1 MSVDQE
7 VTGNGNVQVANV
19 RRSTIT
25 VAYENRRVDL
35 PLRQAKLDL
44 PDGPVSPSLLL
55 RPRYGVV
62 PFDDYTG
69 LAKKL
74 EDWCATPGNA
84 FEVRLVAGAGGAG
97 KTRLAVELCHRL
109 ESRQWT
115 AGLLRLP
122 SPAFPLDSGQLD
134 ALGALPTARLVV
146 IDYAETLAPELED
159 LLPRIS
165 AQSSARTPT
174 RVLLLTRSRAPTAGE
189 ALARFLTAIGHN
201 DWLHVHLTEQGV
213 SFLADGH
220 PNDEGLQWR
229 ERLFHASRGAFL
241 ERLHLDGQARVG
253 GFDLSQ
259 PVFSRPLMVAIAA
272 FLDAASDPVR
282 SPARSPTG
290 KELLDDLL
298 AHEDHY
304 WAGVLRGGEDRTL
317 RTRVVALATLFGAS
331 DENAGAR
338 VLTLVP
344 DLAESSE
351 ERRHNL
357 ARRVHDLYPGER
369 YWNPLEPDL
378 VAEFLMASTC
388 GYAPAILSAALG
400 DRAAQ
405 DIVPTVQLLARACRD
420 DHRLT
425 QTVGKV
431 LCERVL
437 PLTELAVKQA
447 HTISDEHPENESD
460 EYAPLGVA
468 LASLVRATRPN
479 GNGVKE
485 ALGLLP
491 SVHRDL
497 TDLRIALGE
506 TRVHELER
514 DPQLGPDHPETIA
527 ARANL
532 AVSYHAAGHKAAA
545 VTLFESV
552 VADRE
557 RLLGP
562 EHPDTIAARAN
573 LAVSYHAAGRTAE
586 AITIGEQVVSDR
598 ERLLGAEH
606 PDTIAARANLAASYD
621 AAGRTAKASAL
632 LEKVVSDCEHL
643 LGPEH
648 PDTVAA
654 RGMLAASYGSGGRMA
669 AAITMRER
677 VVSDCERLFGPE
689 HPDTV
694 TARTALAASYQSAGR
709 TTEAITI
716 GEQVVSERERLLGT
730 EHPDTITARAV
741 LAASYGSAGRTTEA
755 ITIGEQ
761 VVSDRERLLGAE
773 HPDTIAARGDLA
785 VSYGSAG
792 RTTEAI
798 MIGEQVVSDRERLL
812 GAEHPDTITARAN
825 LAASYGAAG
834 RTTEAVTLMKQ
845 VLADRERIL
854 GSDHPATLMARANLA
869 TSYGAAGRTTEAMT
883 IGNQVLV
890 HLERLFGSDHP
901 DTITARANLAASYG
915 AAGRTTEAVTLFES
929 VLADRERIL
938 GSDHPATLMARVNL
952 VTSYRSAG
960 RTDEAI
966 ALEQ

>member
-573 LAVSYHAAGRTAE
+573 LAASYGSTGRTAEAITIGEKVVFDRERLLGPEHPDTIAARANLAASYGSTGRTAEAITIGEQVVSDRERLLGPEHPDTIAARANLAVSYHAAGRTAE

-709 TTEAITI
+709 TT
-716 GEQVVSERERLLGT
+716 
-730 EHPDTITARAV
+730 
-741 LAASYGSAGRTTEA
+741 
-755 ITIGEQ
+755 
-761 VVSDRERLLGAE
+761 
-773 HPDTIAARGDLA
+773 
-785 VSYGSAG
+785 
-792 RTTEAI
+792 
-798 MIGEQVVSDRERLL
+798 
-812 GAEHPDTITARAN
+812 
-825 LAASYGAAG
+825 
-834 RTTEAVTLMKQ
+834 
-845 VLADRERIL
+845 
-854 GSDHPATLMARANLA
+854 
-869 TSYGAAGRTTEAMT
+869 
-883 IGNQVLV
+883 
-890 HLERLFGSDHP
+890 
-901 DTITARANLAASYG
+901 
-915 AAGRTTEAVTLFES
+915 
-929 VLADRERIL
+929 
-938 GSDHPATLMARVNL
+938 
-952 VTSYRSAG
+952 
-960 RTDEAI
+960 
-966 ALEQ
+966 

>member
-573 LAVSYHAAGRTAE
+573 LAASYGSTGRTAE